1 MKKSITFI
9 LFFLVIPFQFT
20 IAQIENNVKDQETK
34 YEDDESIEKHQIL
47 KDRFHFEIGMFI
59 PAKEINIGAHGTSPD
74 EEFDFGDTFRLN
86 DNESTLFLHIE
97 WYFTKKWKLSI
108 ENFSIKNANTIKLE
122 EDIVWEELVFK
133 EGSNVKGGFGIN
145 LYRVFVGRTFS
156 NSLKHEFG
164 AGLGVHALDANAFIE
179 GQVIINETDIKFERR
194 SVSAII
200 PLPNIGLWYY
210 YAPNTK
216 WAFIARVDW
225 FSLTINEYSGS
236 LYDISPGVKY
246 QFFKNFGLGIDYRY
260 FYLKANVN
268 EDNWD
273 GKFNMGFKGPLISL
287 HANF

>member
-1 MKKSITFI
+1 MKKSII
-9 LFFLVIPFQFT
+9 FFLFLSIIPFQIA
-20 IAQIENNVKDQETK
+20 IAQEGIYKKDNETK
-34 YEDDESIEKHQIL
+34 YKEHLTNQKHQIL
-47 KDRFHFEIGMFI
+47 KDRFHFEIGMFK
-59 PAKEINIGAHGTSPD
+59 PAKEINIGANGSSPD
-74 EEFDFGDTFRLN
+74 DDFDFGDTFRLN

-97 WYFTKKWKLSI
+97 WYFTEKWKLSI
-108 ENFSIKNANTIKLE
+108 ENFSIKNANTIRLE
-122 EDIVWEELVFK
+122 EDIVWEDIVFK
-133 EGSNVKGGFGIN
+133 EGSNVKGGFGID
-145 LYRVFVGRTFS
+145 LYRVFVGRTLFKG
-156 NSLKHEFG
+156 LKYEFG

-179 GQVIINETDIKFERR
+179 GEVIINEIDIKFERR

-216 WAFIARVDW
+216 WAFIARADW

-236 LYDISPGVKY
+236 IYDISPGVKY

-268 EDNWD
+268 EENWD
-273 GKFNMGFKGPLISL
+273 GEFTMGFKGPLISL